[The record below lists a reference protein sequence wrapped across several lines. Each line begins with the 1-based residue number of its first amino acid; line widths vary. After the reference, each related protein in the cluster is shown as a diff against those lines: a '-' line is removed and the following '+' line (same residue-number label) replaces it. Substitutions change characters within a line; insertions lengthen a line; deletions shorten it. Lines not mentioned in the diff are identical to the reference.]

1 MIFVAVMAK
10 AFRETAEIFY
20 TTIESFMAGSCLTFE
35 LANLDRIMRVWGA
48 DDCWLP
54 SVSLVADNQ
63 LSDGNFVFQ
72 TFRSKDA
79 NVISTSGKWTI
90 HPNQFFVV
98 YRYS

>member
-1 MIFVAVMAK
+1 
-10 AFRETAEIFY
+10 
-20 TTIESFMAGSCLTFE
+20 
-35 LANLDRIMRVWGA
+35 MRVWGA

-79 NVISTSGKWTI
+79 NVISTSGKWTF

-98 YRYS
+98 YGYSQFIVQSSLVELVRIVCRIF